1 MKESHSPC
9 VVTFGGFIW
18 IDVWLA
24 SRESRKRISL
34 SIILV
39 QPLFFLKS
47 DRETGFSV
55 NKKDV
60 VLLFDRI
67 FLSNILV
74 WQWLTDW
81 SWIDCVSAYFF
92 VPTYYKFNYPGH
104 SLTLVKKMKY
114 YRKERTFQHR
124 NSKDKKFFHSSNLTS
139 LRGSLSSFK
148 IFSSSKILP
157 W

>member
-74 WQWLTDW
+74 DVAV
-81 SWIDCVSAYFF
+81 IDR
-92 VPTYYKFNYPGH
+92 
-104 SLTLVKKMKY
+104 LVLN
-114 YRKERTFQHR
+114 RLCLCLFLCA
-124 NSKDKKFFHSSNLTS
+124 NL
-139 LRGSLSSFK
+139 L
-148 IFSSSKILP
+148 
-157 W
+157 